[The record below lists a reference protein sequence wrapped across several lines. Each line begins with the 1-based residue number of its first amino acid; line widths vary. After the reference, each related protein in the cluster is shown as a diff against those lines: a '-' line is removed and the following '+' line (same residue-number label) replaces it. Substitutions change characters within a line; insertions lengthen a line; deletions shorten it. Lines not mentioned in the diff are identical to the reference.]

1 LIKRNNILICP
12 LEWGLGHAARMI
24 PMARKLRAMNQNV
37 IVASG
42 KEHLDFFREELP
54 GLTYVRFPGFRPVYS
69 LYFPQ
74 FVPLLLSVPYLIFH
88 IIREHYKL
96 IKILK
101 EYKIDII
108 ISDNRFGLWNRKI
121 KCVYVTHMP
130 LIPFPVPFR
139 FLEYAG
145 IWLHRQIINKYTF
158 CFIPDLQE
166 EPNFTGRLSH
176 SLNLPANT
184 RFIGILSR
192 FPVDEKPVTELSGQH
207 YNTVILSGPEPQK
220 GVFRKLAADLF
231 RDSGQNTVILE
242 GKPGTGNIM
251 TSEVNLVFINHMDSA
266 RMQNIISAADI
277 LVTRSGYSTIMDLA
291 SLGRSSLLVPT
302 PGQTEQEYLAL
313 YLSSKGWFTACT
325 QQKLG
330 QGIEMKG
337 GKTPDPR
344 VINEKSA
351 VLLHKALIE
360 LLDQ

>member
-1 LIKRNNILICP
+1 
-12 LEWGLGHAARMI
+12 
-24 PMARKLRAMNQNV
+24 
-37 IVASG
+37 
-42 KEHLDFFREELP
+42 
-54 GLTYVRFPGFRPVYS
+54 
-69 LYFPQ
+69 
-74 FVPLLLSVPYLIFH
+74 
-88 IIREHYKL
+88 
-96 IKILK
+96 
-101 EYKIDII
+101 
-108 ISDNRFGLWNRKI
+108 
-121 KCVYVTHMP
+121 
-130 LIPFPVPFR
+130 
-139 FLEYAG
+139 
-145 IWLHRQIINKYTF
+145 
-158 CFIPDLQE
+158 
-166 EPNFTGRLSH
+166 
-176 SLNLPANT
+176 
-184 RFIGILSR
+184 
-192 FPVDEKPVTELSGQH
+192 
-207 YNTVILSGPEPQK
+207 
-220 GVFRKLAADLF
+220 
-231 RDSGQNTVILE
+231 
-242 GKPGTGNIM
+242 M